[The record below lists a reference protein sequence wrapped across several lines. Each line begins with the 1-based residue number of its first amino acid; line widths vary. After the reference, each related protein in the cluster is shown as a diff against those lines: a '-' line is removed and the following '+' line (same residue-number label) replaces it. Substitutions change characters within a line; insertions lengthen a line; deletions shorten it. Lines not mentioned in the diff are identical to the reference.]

1 MKYRV
6 QVHELI
12 ERASDIAHQGDPAFL
27 AAERQE
33 GQVVFSNDLDAKPN
47 YEKLLAACRPARI
60 RKPRLVKKA

>member
-12 ERASDIAHQGDPAFL
+12 EDASDVIRQGGPAFL
-27 AAERQE
+27 QE

-47 YEKLLAACRPARI
+47 YEKLLAACRPPRV
-60 RKPRLVKKA
+60 RKPRLIKKA